1 MFGKQLD
8 KTFNKPLFWG
18 AIAGAAIGAIASSR
32 NSSKA
37 NKSAEA
43 QTDKWINYQRE
54 IGTEHEQLDKISSGK
69 YGDFMSNY
77 AFGSPE
83 EQGKWGREMQSA
95 MYPELN
101 AWELAGSSSAGV
113 AGAVGQDANNQAQQA
128 QAREHDTQMKTMQV
142 QADLAK
148 TKMMTDA
155 QRDVATVQSYT
166 KAGEAATNALT
177 QKYAVDKQTETQK
190 EVNKNTTETNLEIT
204 RMQNAQAQKA
214 LDMQAPKVEAEI
226 RQIGQNMKLTK
237 ANTQVAVEKA
247 VNLAAERMGIYLSN
261 ESKALANE
269 YAMKS
274 MDARV
279 QNQYTGNSTVGKF
292 ATDIGQAVNKAWKE
306 VLEMSTETGTFEEL
320 RQGIGSF
327 FGGDSKQNDTR
338 TQRNPLQGE

>member
-8 KTFNKPLFWG
+8 KEFKKPMFWG
-18 AIAGAAIGAIASSR
+18 AIAGAVIGAVASSR
-32 NSSKA
+32 NQSKA
-37 NKSAEA
+37 NKAAAS
-43 QTDKWINYQRE
+43 QQDKWIQYQRE
-54 IGTEHEQLDKISSGK
+54 VGTEHEQLDKISSGK

-83 EQGKWGREMQSA
+83 QQGKWGREMQSA

-101 AWELAGSSSAGV
+101 AWELAGSSSSGV

-142 QADLAK
+142 QADLTK
-148 TKMMTDA
+148 TKMMADA
-155 QRDVATVQSYT
+155 QRDVASIQSYT

-177 QKYAVDKQTETQK
+177 QKYAVDKQTDTQLET
-190 EVNKNTTETNLEIT
+190 NKRTTDTNLEIT
-204 RMQNAQAQKA
+204 KMQNQQAQKA

-261 ESKALANE
+261 EAKSLANE

-292 ATDIGQAVNKAWKE
+292 ATDISQAANRAWKE
-306 VLEMSTETGTFEEL
+306 VLELSTENGTFEKL
-320 RQGIGSF
+320 RAGIGSY
-327 FGGDSKQNDTR
+327 FGGDSQQNDTR
-338 TQRNPLQGE
+338 LQRNPLQGE